1 MQSITVTVCL
11 WVHPG
16 KRAEF
21 DAFEEQAFAIMR
33 EHGAKIVEIRT
44 GDPAQQDGPDEIHVL
59 RFPSQQAFD
68 GYRADPRLTS
78 LATLRDQSIARTEI
92 EITSAAG

>member
-1 MQSITVTVCL
+1 MQSITVTVYL

-33 EHGAKIVEIRT
+33 EHGAKIIEIRT
-44 GDPAQQDGPDEIHVL
+44 GDPAQQDRPDEIHVL
-59 RFPSQQAFD
+59 RFPSQHAFD
-68 GYRADPRLTS
+68 CYRADARLTE
-78 LATLRDQSIARTEI
+78 LATLRDQSIAKTEI
-92 EITSAAG
+92 KITSEAD